1 MGRHKKENSI
11 KSGDLGEGLQ
21 RFSFIANVEQ
31 IEILKRTARS
41 QKVTIKKLMSQIL
54 SKYLK
59 GDVNIKTIGET
70 VKEITVNEKVAK
82 NNNERLL
89 LNFMQKKDGD
99 RKG

>member
-1 MGRHKKENSI
+1 
-11 KSGDLGEGLQ
+11 
-21 RFSFIANVEQ
+21 
-31 IEILKRTARS
+31 
-41 QKVTIKKLMSQIL
+41 
-54 SKYLK
+54 LK